1 MNLLISGILLTA
13 LFTSI
18 SLLFSIIYDE
28 RIKGI
33 GMLIGIWLF
42 MSIIFDGIILIMYF
56 LMNDFPLD
64 KISVILMALNPVD
77 LTRLYILINLDIA
90 SLFGYSGANFIK
102 FFGQTYGIIISL
114 LVTLI
119 WIIIPSFIAS
129 RKFDKKDF

>member
-1 MNLLISGILLTA
+1 
-13 LFTSI
+13 
-18 SLLFSIIYDE
+18 
-28 RIKGI
+28 
-33 GMLIGIWLF
+33 
-42 MSIIFDGIILIMYF
+42 MYF